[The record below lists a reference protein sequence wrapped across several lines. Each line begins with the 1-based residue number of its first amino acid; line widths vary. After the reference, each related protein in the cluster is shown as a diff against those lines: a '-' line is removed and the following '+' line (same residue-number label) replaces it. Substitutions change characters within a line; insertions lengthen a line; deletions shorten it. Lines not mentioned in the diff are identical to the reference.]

1 MREIMLLILLALIF
15 CATNKVSETAC
26 REKALA
32 QNMEWQFGIMKGCI
46 VKHNGKWIDYE
57 RLRYAEIN
65 NVEEN

>member
-1 MREIMLLILLALIF
+1 MREITLLILSALIF
-15 CATNKVSETAC
+15 CAANQVAETAC

-46 VKHNGKWIDYE
+46 VKHNGKWIDYQ
-57 RLRYAEIN
+57 RLRYTEIN

>member
-1 MREIMLLILLALIF
+1 MREITLLILSAIIF
-15 CATNKVSETAC
+15 CAANQVAETAC

-46 VKHNGKWIDYE
+46 VKHNGKWIDYQ
-57 RLRYAEIN
+57 RLRYTEIN